1 MSELELKE
9 ERVEN
14 CVFARE
20 TGRMAMRGR
29 GKNACH
35 LLVMCE
41 QWDADTILPFD
52 KIILNVIE
60 YTKL

>member
-1 MSELELKE
+1 
-9 ERVEN
+9 
-14 CVFARE
+14 
-20 TGRMAMRGR
+20 MRGR
-29 GKNACH
+29 GKNARH

-52 KIILNVIE
+52 RIILNVIE